1 MNCLSVYWTDEGM
14 PYVDESKLNKC
25 GCGGSPM
32 VDFIFDYD
40 TKQFKEAAVMCKE
53 CGMTTQLED
62 NFDEAIKTWQNAFS
76 KDDSE
81 YYDVCTGCSGNFG
94 KEEYY

>member
-1 MNCLSVYWTDEGM
+1 
-14 PYVDESKLNKC
+14 
-25 GCGGSPM
+25 
-32 VDFIFDYD
+32 
-40 TKQFKEAAVMCKE
+40 MCKK
-53 CGMTTQLED
+53 CGMTTQLEE
-62 NFDEAIKTWQNAFS
+62 NIDEAIKTWQNAFS

>member
-1 MNCLSVYWTDEGM
+1 
-14 PYVDESKLNKC
+14 VDN
-25 GCGGSPM
+25 
-32 VDFIFDYD
+32 ID
-40 TKQFKEAAVMCKE
+40 T
-53 CGMTTQLED
+53 
-62 NFDEAIKTWQNAFS
+62 AIKTWQNAFS